1 MADPAVEKFSVAQ
14 LKEYLAAVNVT
25 STGPDKATLLM
36 RARAY
41 IDGLKM
47 LVDGVNPAHMK
58 AAQLRKVNAARSL
71 PCGAADE
78 TFDEMLDALMKHLRA
93 KQPATASG
101 SAKGA
106 TQGDAAVALARQ
118 ILTLG
123 DEEKWLE
130 ILR

>member
-14 LKEYLAAVNVT
+14 LKEYLASVNVT
-25 STGPDKATLLM
+25 STGDKAWLLM

-41 IDGLKM
+41 IDGCKM

-58 AAQLRKVNAARSL
+58 IAQLRKVNAARSL

-78 TFDEMLDALMKHLRA
+78 KWDEMLEALMKHLRA

-101 SAKGA
+101 PGKGA
-106 TQGDAAVALARQ
+106 SQGDVAIALATQ
-118 ILTLG
+118 ILALG
-123 DEEKWLE
+123 EEEKWFE